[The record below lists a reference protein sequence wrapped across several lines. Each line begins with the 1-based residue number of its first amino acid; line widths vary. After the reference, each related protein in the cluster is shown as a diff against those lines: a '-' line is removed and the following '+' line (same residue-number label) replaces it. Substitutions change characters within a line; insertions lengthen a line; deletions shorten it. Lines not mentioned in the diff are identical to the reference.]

1 MHIVCPK
8 PDHWHNVYQALKRHA
23 QSHRCRPA
31 NPPTLLILA
40 GWALTD
46 DYTKMDRWAETVQW
60 AENNECLH
68 LLEHLKEEDFYIT
81 ERLHK
86 RVYVPWNEVPRPK
99 QAPED
104 RAHSIEKLRAN
115 WNDICGLPLSES
127 TSPVAFTGKKSRRLL
142 VRYKEGTKAPWGGWN
157 KLSRNEDERRVFTNL
172 RAAVNKH
179 IHPHEIDHIDFTL

>member
-8 PDHWHNVYQALKRHA
+8 PHLWHEVYQKLKRHA
-23 QSHRCRPA
+23 ESHRCRPA
-31 NPPTLLILA
+31 NPPTVLILG
-40 GWALTD
+40 GWVASD

-60 AENNECLH
+60 AERNDCLH

-81 ERLHK
+81 DRLHK
-86 RVYVPWNEVPRPK
+86 RVDVPWNEVPRPK
-99 QAPED
+99 QSPDD
-104 RAHSIEKLRAN
+104 RASSLEKLIEN
-115 WNDICGLPLSES
+115 WNDICGVPLSES
-127 TSPVAFTGKKSRRLL
+127 TRPIAFTGKKSRRLL
-142 VRYKEGTKAPWGGWN
+142 VRYKEGTRAPWGGWN